1 MTTAPPSPG
10 AWSSSGPHAMHA
22 THAPKRRHRA
32 RAATVWA
39 VTLSILLVI
48 STAGTHAGDDSVLP
62 QALRLYVRLGA
73 FVMIGVSVML
83 VWRHRWPVWI
93 SLGAILLTFLIPT
106 TPLPMLVALAAA
118 VAAVVGWRRWA
129 LIVGSYLATAVTFVW
144 DINSRT
150 SYIAILADKPEW
162 GTPERWALFW
172 AVPVLAAVVVVPFA
186 AVGIVRGLRVER
198 DAAKQETVLAE
209 RNVQALHR
217 EVDLE
222 RHRQELA
229 RELHD
234 TLASRLSTLSLHVG
248 ALELSVD
255 PRDDRAVAAA
265 RVVRESAQHSLDDLR
280 FVVRELRNPTVPDA
294 VTTGLGELATLV
306 DEALRVGT
314 DVRAQVL
321 VTDPGLCDPRVAHAV
336 YRLVQES
343 ISNVRRHA
351 PGSPLHVDVRGG
363 PGAGLTL
370 RATNWM
376 VASAGAVV
384 SSGGNGL
391 VGMAERAELLGG
403 TFQAGPTPEGAFG
416 VFAWLPWIPPPG
428 AHEVGSV
435 APLV

>member
-1 MTTAPPSPG
+1 MTTAPPPPG
-10 AWSSSGPHAMHA
+10 AWSTPGP
-22 THAPKRRHRA
+22 TVSRTPRRRHPG

-39 VTLSILLVI
+39 VVLSILLAI

-62 QALRLYVRLGA
+62 HALQLYIRLGA
-73 FVMIGVSVML
+73 LVMIGVSVML

-93 SLGAILLTFLIPT
+93 SLGAILFTLLIPT
-106 TPLPMLVALAAA
+106 TPLPMLIALAAS
-118 VAAVVGWRRWA
+118 VAAVDGRRRWA
-129 LIVGSYLATAVTFVW
+129 LIGGSYLATIVTFVW
-144 DINSRT
+144 DLSAPT
-150 SYIAILADKPEW
+150 SYLAMWVDKPAV
-162 GTPERWALFW
+162 GTPERWALLW
-172 AVPVLAAVVVVPFA
+172 AVPVIAAMVVLPFA
-186 AVGIVRGLRVER
+186 AVGIVRHLRAER
-198 DAAKQETVLAE
+198 DAAQQETVAAE

-234 TLASRLSTLSLHVG
+234 TLAARLSTLSLHVG

-255 PRDDRAVAAA
+255 PRDERAVAAA

-280 FVVRELRNPTVPDA
+280 GVVRELRNPTMPEA
-294 VTTGLGELATLV
+294 ATMGLGELSALV

-321 VTDPGLCDPRVAHAV
+321 VSDPGSCDPRVAHAV

-343 ISNVRRHA
+343 ISNARQHA

-363 PGAGLTL
+363 PGAGLSI

-376 VASAGAVV
+376 AAPAHAS

-403 TFQAGPTPEGAFG
+403 TFRAGPTPDGAFG
-416 VFAWLPWIPPPG
+416 VVAWLPWVPLADPG
-428 AHEVGSV
+428 EGDSA